1 MLNFKFMISI
11 LLLNSYL
18 FSSSINLDLKNYL
31 NKDANSTLVK
41 IDRLK
46 NYYSNNDAKTYWID
60 KSGIKSISLEFINLV
75 KNDPVYKP
83 NVNKLFKIDELE
95 EKISELDKSN
105 HSYNKDLFDIE
116 ILLTQIYDKYT
127 NYLLKGSINW
137 QAFQEKLK
145 ELKLKD
151 IDAQWDRDLVKKD
164 NKQILKEIIEK
175 NDVSIISEKI
185 DTNFPNKKELE
196 DSILALEKI
205 IKSGDYKKLPPFKTL
220 RIGDYGEN
228 VKFLRERLFQSNN
241 LQTACKNSVNI
252 ENLVTNSVNTEENTN
267 KEEIKE
273 NEVIKTI
280 SCEEY
285 FDEDLKNAVISFQKQ
300 HGLLADGIVG
310 PSTQTFLNKSAKE
323 KISQIRLNIERMR
336 WLPRDFGE
344 KYLLINIPEY
354 NLKIIEKNEIKLNM
368 PVIVG
373 DVKYPTPI
381 FSDKMSY
388 IVLNP
393 TWNIPSSIIKKEVI
407 PKLMEDPNYLNTKEI
422 TAFNNW
428 RDESEPVNNKDLID
442 SIILENPEALEGL
455 RLTQAPGTQNPLGKM
470 KFMFPNKHS
479 VYLHDTPN
487 KYLFA
492 NSRRAYSH
500 GCIRLSKPNE
510 LLNILS
516 EDNQN
521 IDQNKVTE
529 ILKDN
534 KEKSIGL
541 NQKLPIH
548 IIYLTSW
555 VDENGTLQ
563 FREDIYNYDK
573 IQKELLF

>member
-46 NYYSNNDAKTYWID
+46 NYYSNNDAKAYWID

-95 EKISELDKSN
+95 EKISKLDKSN

-323 KISQIRLNIERMR
+323 KINQIRLNIERMR

>member
-1 MLNFKFMISI
+1 MISI

-95 EKISELDKSN
+95 EKISKLDKSN

-323 KISQIRLNIERMR
+323 KINQIRLNIERMR